1 MVSVTFT
8 VDQEHRRLHLCAY
21 RYMFLDMGHG
31 HGHGSASASGRHA
44 GKLWI
49 AFGIGAVFMVVEFIV
64 GFATSSLALISDAAH
79 MLTDVL
85 GVGMALAAIMVARRA
100 KAGRNRT
107 FGFYRAEV
115 LAALANAV
123 LLFGVAG
130 YVIYEAVGRFQDPP
144 AVPGFPVLVAA
155 SLGLVANLVSFSI
168 LKEGAK
174 DSINVKG
181 AYLEVLADLIGS
193 VGVLISALITL
204 TTSWKYAD
212 PIMGV
217 LIGVWVLPRT
227 YSLAKNALHILFQH
241 APERLDV
248 TEMQA
253 ALTQIPGV
261 TEAHD
266 LHVWTLTSGMEVAS
280 AHLTTAEN
288 ADHENVL
295 RAAQSLLATRYH
307 IEHATLQ
314 VEGGSSAQRCREL
327 SW

>member
-1 MVSVTFT
+1 
-8 VDQEHRRLHLCAY
+8 
-21 RYMFLDMGHG
+21 MFRSMGHG

-49 AFGIGAVFMVVEFIV
+49 AFGIGAVFMVVEFVV

-100 KAGRNRT
+100 RAGENRT

-130 YVIYEAVGRFQDPP
+130 YVIYEAAGRFQDPP
-144 AVPGFPVLVAA
+144 SVPGWPVLIAA
-155 SLGLVANLVSFSI
+155 VLGLAANLASFGV

-174 DSINVKG
+174 DSINVRG

-193 VGVLISALITL
+193 VGVLASAVVTIT
-204 TTSWKYAD
+204 TGWKYAD

-253 ALTQIPGV
+253 ALARIEGV

-280 AHLTTAEN
+280 AHLTTTGD
-288 ADHENVL
+288 ADHEGVL
-295 RAAQSLLATRYH
+295 AAAQALLATKYH

-314 VEGGSSAQRCREL
+314 VEGGSSAQRCRQL